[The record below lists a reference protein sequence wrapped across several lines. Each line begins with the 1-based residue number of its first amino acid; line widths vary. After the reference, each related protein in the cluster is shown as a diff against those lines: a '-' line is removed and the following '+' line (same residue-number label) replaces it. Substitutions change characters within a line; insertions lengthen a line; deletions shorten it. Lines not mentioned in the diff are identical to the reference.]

1 MSKLVLYAAAAGI
14 AYLLLRHFHAA
25 DWLAGLVIL
34 LLLGRW
40 WVARRIPGLRRHLY
54 RKQKD
59 T

>member
-1 MSKLVLYAAAAGI
+1 MVKLIVYAAVAFV
-14 AYLLLRHFHAA
+14 AYLLLRQFHAG

-40 WVARRIPGLRRHLY
+40 WIARRIPGLRRHLY
-54 RKQKD
+54 RKKKE